1 MKRRNTKRTRMKMN
15 RKKRRRKRDRKS
27 QNIQMSIQTG
37 IQMSMRYH
45 NHKNMDCS
53 RPTQPT
59 SLHRNF
65 HTMSTKHKALSK

>member
-1 MKRRNTKRTRMKMN
+1 MKMNRKMN

-37 IQMSMRYH
+37 IQMSIQMSMRYY